1 MPTPP
6 NRERPGSPTGQPKD
20 PSNLPEAS
28 VDETGNEDPGAE
40 LTEHPSKPGE
50 PKRERT
56 IGNHPVDPNGLPSRI
71 GLPVGVDR
79 ETAADPGR
87 QTPGAPKTDNRS

>member
-1 MPTPP
+1 MT
-6 NRERPGSPTGQPKD
+6 REQTSPKPSSGDKPATGK
-20 PSNLPEAS
+20 PE
-28 VDETGNEDPGAE
+28 T
-40 LTEHPSKPGE
+40 

-56 IGNHPVDPNGLPSRI
+56 IGNHPVDPNSMPARI

-87 QTPGAPKTDNRS
+87 QTPDAPKTDNRS